1 MSEKD
6 IKKSKAKCPKCRSD
20 NLLILEKSIH
30 YQEWEQIDGMIDK
43 AEGYMNSGDVIGTW
57 GKCKNCEHSWRFKSL
72 QITGL
77 FI

>member
-1 MSEKD
+1 
-6 IKKSKAKCPKCRSD
+6 
-20 NLLILEKSIH
+20 
-30 YQEWEQIDGMIDK
+30 MIDQ

-57 GKCKNCEHSWRFKSL
+57 GKCKNCGHSWRFKSL